1 LECRIDMSGEQYREY
16 AAECVRLANEVQDAS
31 HKARLLQM
39 AQDWIRLAEHSE
51 RPAAP
56 PDK

>member
-16 AAECVRLANEVQDAS
+16 AAECVRLASEVQDAS

-51 RPAAP
+51 KPP